1 MTRKLRQAIRSDL
14 FVTTFMVVMV
24 CLALVFCLSFWGC
37 GRSLFAG
44 PPEPPNPPQSLVTT
58 TKVKAPAHPRSRLID
73 MDRDGNVVDEHF
85 VPALQDQLDSER
97 TARAS
102 AETGREM
109 AQRKLRSAASAMG
122 WIGGICALA
131 SVLTLVGS
139 FFLPILPRAAA
150 GWCLAGA
157 LLGWGVQYFLLVYGV
172 YFAEAAVWLSVAA
185 CVVMGITVGIPWV
198 IAFKRKMMLKVAKDL
213 ESGGHIDAAVAME
226 AAALPRKFPD
236 SDARK
241 ARLRELRSGTAGPDA
256 RPTEGGSAS

>member
-1 MTRKLRQAIRSDL
+1 
-14 FVTTFMVVMV
+14 
-24 CLALVFCLSFWGC
+24 
-37 GRSLFAG
+37 
-44 PPEPPNPPQSLVTT
+44 
-58 TKVKAPAHPRSRLID
+58 

-185 CVVMGITVGIPWV
+185 CVVMGITVGIR
-198 IAFKRKMMLKVAKDL
+198 AAM
-213 ESGGHIDAAVAME
+213 GGAVAGKGCCFG
-226 AAALPRKFPD
+226 ANVLALGARCSNGRAMFGGWHGHCTVCLVRCFSRNNFFVLRYGD
-236 SDARK
+236 EFFFFAVDDQSDVFL
-241 ARLRELRSGTAGPDA
+241 LRCCALDG
-256 RPTEGGSAS
+256 